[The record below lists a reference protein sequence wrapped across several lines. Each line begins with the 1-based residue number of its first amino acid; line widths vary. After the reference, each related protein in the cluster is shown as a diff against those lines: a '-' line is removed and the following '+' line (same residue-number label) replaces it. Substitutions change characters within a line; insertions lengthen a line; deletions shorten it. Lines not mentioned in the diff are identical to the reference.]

1 MSSDSNTIK
10 DAFDEQTLTEVRAGV
25 RGILSYLGED
35 SQRDGLKDTPKRVV
49 KALHELTWGQRVPE
63 DEFLSSIHT
72 SFELKH
78 DQMIAVRNIKFTS
91 LCEHHVLP
99 FMGVATVAYIPDIEH
114 GKIIGISKL
123 ARIVEYYAARLQ
135 VQERMTMQIADAV
148 QKLLSPIGIGV
159 WVDAMHSCMSI
170 RGVKAVGS
178 STVTSDLRG
187 VMKTNAESR
196 AELLALAR
204 RNLGD
209 F

>member
-1 MSSDSNTIK
+1 MGDDFKVIK
-10 DAFDEQTLTEVRAGV
+10 DGDELTLTEVRSGV
-25 RGILSYLGED
+25 RHMLDYIGED
-35 SQRDGLKDTPKRVV
+35 TQRDGLQDTPKRVV
-49 KALHELTWGQRVPE
+49 KALHELTWGQRIPE
-63 DEFLSSIHT
+63 EEFLKGIHT
-72 SFELKH
+72 SFELEH

-99 FMGVATVAYIPDIEH
+99 FMGVATVAYIPNSKE

-135 VQERMTMQIADAV
+135 VQERMTCQIADAV
-148 QKLLSPIGIGV
+148 QKLLTPIGIGV

-196 AELLALAR
+196 AEFLALAR
-204 RNLGD
+204 RNLGE

>member
-1 MSSDSNTIK
+1 MNKESNTIK

-25 RGILSYLGED
+25 TGMLSYIGEEVT
-35 SQRDGLKDTPKRVV
+35 RDGLKDTPKRVV
-49 KALHELTWGQRVPE
+49 KALHELTWGQRIPE
-63 DEFLSSIHT
+63 EEFLDGIHT

-78 DQMIAVRNIKFTS
+78 DQMISVRNIRFTS
-91 LCEHHVLP
+91 LCEHHILP
-99 FMGVATVAYIPDIEH
+99 FMGVATVAYIPDVSH
-114 GKIIGISKL
+114 GRIIGISKL

-135 VQERMTMQIADAV
+135 VQERMTTQIADAV
-148 QKLLSPIGIGV
+148 HTLLKPIGIGV

-196 AELLALAR
+196 AEFLALAR